1 MIIIPPPNSWPQL
14 LQEMTS
20 KQPDTHT
27 GTPIPFSDLPSVF
40 AVIKLQHVTVRNYP
54 GPQRSSRVCTLDS
67 GFVVEGRDG
76 VDERE
81 EAYGREQ
88 SGKVEVEHGNRRS

>member
-40 AVIKLQHVTVRNYP
+40 AVIKLQHVTVRDHP
-54 GPQRSSRVCTLDS
+54 GRSFRIRTLD
-67 GFVVEGRDG
+67 GGLVVERRDG

-81 EAYGREQ
+81 EAYGREE
-88 SGKVEVEHGNRRS
+88 SREVEVEHGNRRS